1 MYFIVKYYIT
11 WETMFQGK
19 SICHDCPIQQSYQEL
34 LRRVDDLERIN
45 KEQAAKISELES
57 EIKKYKNP
65 HTPSSAQ
72 RFKKNPPE
80 QITCKKRGAPKGHK
94 GATRQTPE
102 PDEIIDIKADFCE
115 RCNGYDLE
123 IENVESTTIEDIPP
137 PPKIKVTQY
146 NVHSYKCRKCGYRF
160 TAKNNKYTYPEE
172 GRFGINLLVY
182 VAMLKFS
189 LRGVIRRIGD
199 FAAQTISFVV
209 SPKGLLDMLYRVAEA
224 CKTEYLRILS
234 RIRTAGF
241 VYVDETGMRVEAAN
255 QWLWIFRSNDGIL
268 VAIRPSRG
276 SDVLKEILGENT
288 NIATVNDGWSA
299 YNIIALLQR
308 CWAHLLRE
316 VDDFIDKPG
325 GRELSGIVHR
335 KFNRLKL
342 FLEKD
347 PLMEER
353 ILKKKI
359 FDQEMEELVLK
370 FVTFKGLKKPLTYI
384 ENGLG
389 SWYTCL
395 IFPGMEPT
403 NNLGEQA
410 MREHV
415 LMRKIIGMF
424 RSQKGAENYQYIA
437 SMFATWRLQGKDIF
451 QELGTL
457 LKKEVCGG

>member
-1 MYFIVKYYIT
+1 M
-11 WETMFQGK
+11 WAAMFQVK
-19 SICHDCPIQQSYQEL
+19 SICQDCPIQQSYQEL
-34 LRRVDDLERIN
+34 LKRIEYLERTN

-65 HTPSSAQ
+65 HTPPSAQ
-72 RFKKNPPE
+72 RFKKNPPK
-80 QITCKKRGAPKGHK
+80 QIISNKKGAPFGHK

-115 RCNGYDLE
+115 SCNSYDLE

-146 NVHSYKCRKCGYRF
+146 NVHFYKCRKCGHRF
-160 TAKNNKYTYPEE
+160 TAKDNKYTYPEE
-172 GRFGINLLVY
+172 GRFGINLLIY

-199 FAAQTISFVV
+199 FAAAAISFVI

-224 CKTEYLRILS
+224 CKAEYLRILG
-234 RIRTAGF
+234 RIRTVEF

-255 QWLWIFRSNDGIL
+255 QWLWIFRSNDEIL
-268 VAIRPSRG
+268 VVIRPSRG

-288 NIATVNDGWSA
+288 DIATINDGWSA
-299 YNIIALLQR
+299 YNIIAQLQR
-308 CWAHLLRE
+308 CWSHLLRE

-342 FLEKD
+342 FLDKD
-347 PLMEER
+347 PPMEER
-353 ILKKKI
+353 IPKKQI
-359 FDQEMEELVLK
+359 FDHEMEELLK
-370 FVTFKGLKKPLTYI
+370 KFTNFKDLKKPLTYI
-384 ENGLG
+384 KNGLG
-389 SWYTCL
+389 SWYTCVL
-395 IFPGMEPT
+395 FSGMEPT

-415 LMRKIIGMF
+415 IMRKIIGMF

-457 LKKEVCGG
+457 LKKELCVR

>member
-1 MYFIVKYYIT
+1 MYFIANYYT
-11 WETMFQGK
+11 MWEVIFQRK
-19 SICHDCPIQQSYQEL
+19 TICQDCPIQQNYQEL
-34 LRRVDDLERIN
+34 LKRLDDLERVN

-57 EIKKYKNP
+57 EIRKYKNP
-65 HTPSSAQ
+65 HTPPSTN
-72 RFKKNPPE
+72 RFKKNPPK
-80 QITCKKRGAPKGHK
+80 QITYNKRGAPKGHK

-115 RCNGYDLE
+115 LCSSDDLE
-123 IENVESTTIEDIPP
+123 IERVESITIEDISP
-137 PPKIKVTQY
+137 PPKIKVMQY
-146 NVHSYKCRKCGYRF
+146 NVYSYKCRKCGHRF
-160 TAKNNKYTYPEE
+160 TAKDNKYTYPEK

-199 FAAQTISFVV
+199 FAAQTISFII
-209 SPKGLLDMLYRVAEA
+209 SPKGILDMLYRVAEA
-224 CKTEYLRILS
+224 CKAEYLRILS
-234 RIRTAGF
+234 RIRTAEF

-255 QWLWIFRSNDGIL
+255 QWLWIFRSNDEIL

-288 NIATVNDGWSA
+288 DIATVNDGWSA

-370 FVTFKGLKKPLTYI
+370 FINFKDLKKPVTYI
-384 ENGLG
+384 QNGLG

-415 LMRKIIGMF
+415 IMRKIIGMF

>member
-1 MYFIVKYYIT
+1 MYFIVKYYIA

-19 SICHDCPIQQSYQEL
+19 SICYDCLIQQNYQEL
-34 LRRVDDLERIN
+34 LKRVDDLERLN

-80 QITCKKRGAPKGHK
+80 QIACKKRGAPKGHK

-115 RCNGYDLE
+115 RCNSYDLE
-123 IENVESTTIEDIPP
+123 IENVDSTTIEDIPA

-146 NVHSYKCRKCGYRF
+146 NVHSYKCRKCGHRF

-199 FAAQTISFVV
+199 FAAQTISFVI

-224 CKTEYLRILS
+224 CKAEYLRILG
-234 RIRTAGF
+234 RIRTVEF
-241 VYVDETGMRVEAAN
+241 VYADETGMRVEAAN
-255 QWLWIFRSNDGIL
+255 QWLWIFRSTDEIL

-276 SDVLKEILGENT
+276 SNVLKEILGENT
-288 NIATVNDGWSA
+288 DIATVNDGWSA

-316 VDDFIDKPG
+316 VDEFIDKPG

-335 KFNRLKL
+335 KFNQLKL
-342 FLEKD
+342 FLEKGQ
-347 PLMEER
+347 PMEER
-353 ILKKKI
+353 MLKKRI
-359 FDQEMEELVLK
+359 FDQEMENLVLK
-370 FVTFKGLKKPLTYI
+370 FANFKDLKKPVTYI
-384 ENGLG
+384 ENGIG

-395 IFPGMEPT
+395 LFPGMEPT

>member
-1 MYFIVKYYIT
+1 M
-11 WETMFQGK
+11 Q
-19 SICHDCPIQQSYQEL
+19 
-34 LRRVDDLERIN
+34 
-45 KEQAAKISELES
+45 
-57 EIKKYKNP
+57 KK
-65 HTPSSAQ
+65 
-72 RFKKNPPE
+72 
-80 QITCKKRGAPKGHK
+80 GAPKGHK
-94 GATRQTPE
+94 GSTRQTPE

-115 RCNGYDLE
+115 DCNSSDLE
-123 IENVESTTIEDIPP
+123 IEDMESITIEDIPP

-146 NVHSYKCRKCGYRF
+146 NVHSYKCRKCGHRF
-160 TAKNNKYTYPEE
+160 TTKDNKYTYPEE

-182 VAMLKFS
+182 IAMLKFS

-199 FAAQTISFVV
+199 FAAQTISFTV
-209 SPKGLLDMLYRVAEA
+209 SPRGLLDMLYRVAEA

-234 RIRTAGF
+234 RIRIAEF
-241 VYVDETGMRVEAAN
+241 VYVDETGMRVQAAN
-255 QWLWIFRSNDGIL
+255 QWLWIFRSNDEIL

-288 NIATVNDGWSA
+288 HISTVNDGWSA
-299 YNIIALLQR
+299 YNIIALIQR
-308 CWAHLLRE
+308 CWSHLLRE

-342 FLEKD
+342 LLDKE
-347 PLMEER
+347 PPMEER
-353 ILKKKI
+353 ILKKQV
-359 FDQEMEELVLK
+359 FDYEMDELVKK
-370 FVTFKGLKKPLTYI
+370 FANFKDLKKPITYI

-389 SWYTCL
+389 SWYTCVL
-395 IFPGMEPT
+395 FPGMEPT

-437 SMFATWRLQGKDIF
+437 SMFATRRLQGKDIF
-451 QELGTL
+451 HELDIL
-457 LKKEVCGG
+457 LKKELCGG

>member
-1 MYFIVKYYIT
+1 MQIYYT
-11 WETMFQGK
+11 MWAAMFQVK
-19 SICHDCPIQQSYQEL
+19 STCQDCLIQQNYQEL
-34 LRRVDDLERIN
+34 LKRIDDLERIN

-115 RCNGYDLE
+115 CCNSYDME

-146 NVHSYKCRKCGYRF
+146 NVHSYKCRKCGHRF
-160 TAKNNKYTYPEE
+160 TAKNDKYTFPEE

-199 FAAQTISFVV
+199 FAAQTISFVI

-224 CKTEYLRILS
+224 CKAEYLRILG
-234 RIRTAGF
+234 RIRTVEF

-255 QWLWIFRSNDGIL
+255 QWLWIFRSTDEIL

-276 SDVLKEILGENT
+276 SNVLKEILGENT
-288 NIATVNDGWSA
+288 DIATVNDGWSA

-316 VDDFIDKPG
+316 VDEFIDKPG

-342 FLEKD
+342 FLKKD
-347 PLMEER
+347 QLMEER
-353 ILKKKI
+353 ILKKQI
-359 FDQEMEELVLK
+359 FDREMEDLVLK
-370 FVTFKGLKKPLTYI
+370 FANFKDLKKPVTYI

-395 IFPGMEPT
+395 LFPGMEPT

-437 SMFATWRLQGKDIF
+437 SMFATWKLQGKDIF

>member
-1 MYFIVKYYIT
+1 
-11 WETMFQGK
+11 MFQVK
-19 SICHDCPIQQSYQEL
+19 STCQDCLIQQSYQEL
-34 LRRVDDLERIN
+34 LKRIDDLERIN

-65 HTPSSAQ
+65 HTPSSVQ

-115 RCNGYDLE
+115 RCNSYDLE

-146 NVHSYKCRKCGYRF
+146 NVHSYKCRKCGHRF
-160 TAKNNKYTYPEE
+160 TAKNNKYTFPEE
-172 GRFGINLLVY
+172 GRFGINLFVY
-182 VAMLKFS
+182 VPMLKFS

-199 FAAQTISFVV
+199 FAAQTISFII

-224 CKTEYLRILS
+224 CKAEYLRILG
-234 RIRTAGF
+234 RIRTVEF

-255 QWLWIFRSNDGIL
+255 QWLWIFRSTDEIL

-276 SDVLKEILGENT
+276 SNVLKEILGENT

-316 VDDFIDKPG
+316 VDEFIEKPG

-342 FLEKD
+342 FLDKD
-347 PLMEER
+347 QPMEER

-359 FDQEMEELVLK
+359 LDREMENLVLK
-370 FVTFKGLKKPLTYI
+370 FANFKDLKKPVTYI

-395 IFPGMEPT
+395 LFPGMEPT

-437 SMFATWRLQGKDIF
+437 SMFATWRLQGMDIF